1 VWTSLIDDYITY
13 LILEKSLSPATVAA
27 YGDDLKKLRA
37 TMEARS
43 LKPEDVKPED
53 MESFLSEIYDMGLSS
68 VSQARILSGVRGF
81 FKYLQMENRIMSS
94 PAELLESPNPRRK
107 LPEILSPEEIDR
119 IIEGI
124 DASLAEGHRNRAI
137 IETLYGCGLRV
148 SELVAL
154 QLSCWFPNEG
164 FIKVTGKG
172 NKERLVPLG
181 SAAIKAVNLY
191 LPQRDRL
198 KIKKGCEDILFL
210 NRRGGQLSREMILIM
225 VKQAVAATG
234 IIKTVSPHTFR
245 HSFATHLI
253 EGGADLRAVQEM
265 LGHESVTTTEIYT
278 HLDREHLREIMTL
291 HPRDRR

>member
-1 VWTSLIDDYITY
+1 MWTSLIDDYMTY
-13 LILEKSLSPATVAA
+13 LSLEKSLSQATIAA
-27 YGDDLKKLRA
+27 YGDDLKKLKA
-37 TMEARS
+37 CMEARS
-43 LKPEDVKPED
+43 LAPEDVKPED
-53 MESFLSEIYDMGLSS
+53 MESFLSEIYDKGLSS

-81 FKYLQMENRIMSS
+81 FNYLQMENLIKSS

-107 LPEILSPEEIDR
+107 LPEILSPAEIDL

-154 QLSCWFPNEG
+154 QLSCWFPREG

-172 NKERLVPLG
+172 DKERLVPLG

-225 VKQAVAATG
+225 VKQAVAAVG

-291 HPRDRR
+291 HPRQ